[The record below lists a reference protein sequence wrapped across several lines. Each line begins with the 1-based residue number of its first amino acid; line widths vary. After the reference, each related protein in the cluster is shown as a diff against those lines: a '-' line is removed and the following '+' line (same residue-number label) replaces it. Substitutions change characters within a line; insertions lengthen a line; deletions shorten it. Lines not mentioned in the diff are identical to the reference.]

1 MGASHYAA
9 NVIIGKVRAMYGNCL
24 TAHDFKEMLG
34 LHSVSEIAAY
44 LKNRTSYATVLRDV
58 NEATIHRGYLELLLH
73 RKLYQ
78 DYAALSRYDTTV
90 GMNLT
95 DYLLQRGENEMIL
108 QCLRLLSAGRAE
120 EFFFSMPLFF
130 ASHTS
135 LDVVKMSRVKSFA
148 ELLDV
153 LDGTPYRAILERH
166 PPDDQGRIPL
176 TEIEN
181 ALTTRQIH
189 TLFSVIDRTSGKLKQ
204 ELVNL
209 CGSQVDTLNVTR
221 ILRLKRY
228 FQAPPDQIR
237 ANLLPS
243 GRCIPRRV
251 MDRMIEAADADE
263 VMEIFLSTAVG
274 RQIPEAQRLYT
285 HDLYHR
291 APYFNARHHI
301 HFSPYPMVVLI
312 SYIIITEVEVDDII
326 NIIEGIRYGL
336 TPEEIRPMLVLF
348 DHDRR

>member
-9 NVIIGKVRAMYGNCL
+9 NVIIGKARAMYGNSL
-24 TAHDFKEMLG
+24 TAHDFKELLG
-34 LHSVSEIAAY
+34 FHSVSEIAAY
-44 LKNRTSYATVLRDV
+44 LKNRTAYATVLRDV
-58 NEATIHRGYLELLLH
+58 NEATIHRGYLELLLR
-73 RKLYQ
+73 RKVYQ
-78 DYAALSRYDTTV
+78 DFAALSRYDATV
-90 GMNLT
+90 GMNLSG
-95 DYLLQRGENEMIL
+95 YLLQRGENEMIL

-135 LDVVKMSRVKSFA
+135 LDVVKMSHVKSYA
-148 ELLDV
+148 ELVEV
-153 LDGTPYRAILERH
+153 LAGTPYQAILERH

-181 ALTTRQIH
+181 ALTTRLID
-189 TLFSVIDRTSGKLKQ
+189 TLFAVIDRTSGKLKAA
-204 ELVNL
+204 LVNL
-209 CGSQVDTLNVTR
+209 CGSQVDALNVTR

-228 FQAPPDQIR
+228 FHASEEQIR

-243 GRCIPRRV
+243 GRCIPRRT
-251 MDRMIEAADADE
+251 MERMIAAADADE
-263 VMEIFLSTAVG
+263 VMALFLTTAVG
-274 RQIPEAQRLYT
+274 RQIPEAQRMFT

-291 APYFNARHHI
+291 APYYNARHHI

-336 TPEEIRPMLVLF
+336 SPEEIRPMLVLF